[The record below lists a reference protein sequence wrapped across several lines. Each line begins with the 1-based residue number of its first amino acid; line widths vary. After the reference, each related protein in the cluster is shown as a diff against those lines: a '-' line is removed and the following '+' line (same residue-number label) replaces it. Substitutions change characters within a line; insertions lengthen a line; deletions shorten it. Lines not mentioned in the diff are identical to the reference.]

1 MQKKRNIYLTISLCL
16 LAVMS
21 AGLFFFTQEETK
33 PEVNRDY
40 FKLKESEKIDQVT
53 LHSAEGT
60 VDLKFEKNHWRV
72 NGKWDAD
79 MQMIKLLFAT
89 LNQSEVRRPVAAS
102 VKDSVLQ
109 RMKQNGIRV
118 TLSEAGIS
126 KNDFMA
132 AGNEPKT
139 EAWFLKVGE
148 TQPYVMIIPGYRVYV
163 VGILEMAEREWR
175 DKRIFDFNWRNFK
188 SLTSTYPKE
197 PNQSFEIE
205 MKGQYVGIKNME
217 RTDTS
222 KLNTYL
228 DAVSL
233 LFATRFVPPHLQ
245 GIDSLGTTAPAV
257 RIEIRDIANRAYS
270 LELFAPRRKD
280 TEIYGRLADGEIVTF
295 EKKIIAEIVRRRDYF
310 LLKE

>member
-33 PEVNRDY
+33 PEINRDY

-53 LHSAEGT
+53 LQSVRGT
-60 VDLKFEKNHWRV
+60 VDLKFENNRWRV

-79 MQMIKLLFAT
+79 MQMVKLLFAT

-109 RMKQNGIRV
+109 RIKQKGIHV
-118 TLSEAGIS
+118 TLSEAGIRA
-126 KNDFMA
+126 NDFLA
-132 AGNEPKT
+132 AGNELKT
-139 EAWFLKVGE
+139 EAWFLKEGE

-163 VGILEMAEREWR
+163 AGILEMEEREWR

-188 SLTSTYPKE
+188 SLTAIYPKD
-197 PNQSFEIE
+197 PNQSLEIE
-205 MKGQYVGIKNME
+205 MKGQYFGIKNME
-217 RTDTS
+217 RADTS
-222 KLNTYL
+222 KLNSYL

-233 LFATRFVPPHLQ
+233 LFATRFVAPHRP
-245 GIDSLGTTAPAV
+245 GIDSLVTTAPAV
-257 RIEIRDIANRAYS
+257 RIEIKDIANRTYS

-280 TEIYGRLADGEIVTF
+280 AEIYGRLAEGEIVAF
-295 EKKIIAEIVRRRDYF
+295 EKKIIAEIVRKRDYF
-310 LLKE
+310 LVQE

>member
-1 MQKKRNIYLTISLCL
+1 
-16 LAVMS
+16 MS
-21 AGLFFFTQEETK
+21 AGLFFLTQEETK

-72 NGKWDAD
+72 NGKWDAE

-89 LNQSEVRRPVAAS
+89 LNQSEVRRPVAAA

-109 RMKQNGIRV
+109 RIKQKGIHV
-118 TLSEAGIS
+118 TLAEAGVS
-126 KNDFMA
+126 KNDFLA

-163 VGILEMAEREWR
+163 AGILEMEEREWR
-175 DKRIFDFNWRNFK
+175 DKRIFDFNWRNFR
-188 SLTSTYPKE
+188 SLTAVYQKE
-197 PNQSFEIE
+197 PNQSLEIE
-205 MKGQYVGIKNME
+205 MKGQYFGIKNVE

-222 KLNTYL
+222 KLNSYL

-233 LFATRFVPPHLQ
+233 LFATRFVAPHQ
-245 GIDSLGTTAPAV
+245 SGIDSLVTTAPAV
-257 RIEIRDIANRAYS
+257 RIEIKDIANRTYS

-280 TEIYGRLADGEIVTF
+280 DEIYGRLADGEIVAF

-310 LLKE
+310 VFQE